1 MYYKKKKSMS
11 VIKCLQL
18 KVTYDQNKCYTS
30 AICKSGRSLVAA
42 VALDCFCEFDHGPFK
57 TVCSYNTKLQYMDA
71 TGLKMLNKK

>member
-1 MYYKKKKSMS
+1 MS

-30 AICKSGRSLVAA
+30 AICKSGHSLAVA

-57 TVCSYNTKLQYMDA
+57 QFVHTTQNCSIWTLPD
-71 TGLKMLNKK
+71 